1 MTHETVRIEP
11 VIGRHLDRLR
21 LMNRRPSSIRHR
33 LEALTRMTRWANGP
47 ILYLTEEQLAAW
59 QQDRSRA
66 VSSQTLRVETSHARE
81 FYRWAVKE
89 RLIDNDPT
97 RLLVTPSA
105 RRGRPHP
112 IQDVDLARAIAEADP
127 QMAATLG
134 LAAFSGFRACEIAQL
149 DWTDLHL
156 TDIPA
161 WVRIQEGK
169 GGHTRD
175 VHVPSALAEILRA
188 LPDRSGPVI
197 RPMRGR
203 RRYCTPARISQRAN
217 TYLHEDVGVVETL
230 HHLRH
235 RFATR
240 MYAECRDIRAVQEE
254 LGHRSPTTTAIYVAS
269 SSTTAAR
276 AVEAAG
282 QLLTG

>member
-1 MTHETVRIEP
+1 
-11 VIGRHLDRLR
+11 
-21 LMNRRPSSIRHR
+21 
-33 LEALTRMTRWANGP
+33 MTRWANGP

-59 QQDRSRA
+59 QQDRSRL

-81 FYRWAVKE
+81 FYKWAVKD

-127 QMAATLG
+127 MMAATLG

-149 DWTDLHL
+149 DWSDVHL
-156 TDIPA
+156 TDEPA
-161 WVRIQEGK
+161 WARIQEGK

-175 VHVPSALAEILRA
+175 VHVPSALVEILRA

-254 LGHRSPTTTAIYVAS
+254 LGHRSPTTTAIYVAA